1 MKPAF
6 PIRPKYRGSPAIY
19 RVKNAFAIALLL
31 ALTSPAS
38 AEDRES
44 ETLGHF
50 LLSMPARTL
59 DPIIEH
65 CSQKLPELTEPLMKE
80 RAGFVVKL
88 SEANKPLMEQLN
100 DDPEFNA
107 PVQEAIR
114 QRVQTFNDGALGKF
128 KQYDPADVCPTVLE
142 NIQGATIEKLAQVV
156 QDTYR
161 AYLPVVRE
169 KK

>member
-1 MKPAF
+1 M
-6 PIRPKYRGSPAIY
+6 IRVSSILGWSFAVFTGSLHAQDLQKLDGEP
-19 RVKNAFAIALLL
+19 
-31 ALTSPAS
+31 
-38 AEDRES
+38 
-44 ETLGHF
+44 ETVGRY

-65 CSQKLPELTEPLMKE
+65 CSQKLPELRESLMKE

-107 PVQEAIR
+107 PMQEAIQ
-114 QRVQTFNDGALGKF
+114 QRVQTFNDDALGKF
-128 KQYDPADVCPTVLE
+128 KQYDPAVVCPTVLE
-142 NIQGATIEKLAQVV
+142 NIQGATIDKLAQVV

-169 KK
+169 KN

>member
-1 MKPAF
+1 M
-6 PIRPKYRGSPAIY
+6 IRVSSILGWSFAVFTGSLHAQDLQKLDGEP
-19 RVKNAFAIALLL
+19 
-31 ALTSPAS
+31 
-38 AEDRES
+38 
-44 ETLGHF
+44 ETVGRY

-65 CSQKLPELTEPLMKE
+65 CSHKLPELRESLMKE

-100 DDPEFNA
+100 DDPEFNT
-107 PVQEAIR
+107 PMQEAIQ

-128 KQYDPADVCPTVLE
+128 KQFDPAVVCPTVLE
-142 NIQGATIEKLAQVV
+142 NIQGATIDKLTQVV

-169 KK
+169 KN